1 MIELK
6 EPSEHKPSP
15 QLSQFRLG
23 RFAVNRLGYGAM
35 RLAGPGV
42 FGPPFGRGRECEV
55 LDRLLGAGR
64 GGVLVVH
71 GEAGVGKTALIEY
84 AVAAG
89 RKFRVART
97 IGIEADMELPF
108 AAAQQSCAP
117 LLNLSDHLPQH
128 QHEAFSVAFGVSAGP
143 APSPYL
149 VRLALLGLS
158 EAAEQ
163 RPLLAVVD
171 DAYWLDQGSARALS
185 FVARRLLAEQIALM
199 FVTRQIEDPL
209 TGLPELRISP
219 LGHRDA
225 RALLESQGASAPNT
239 VLGFSIVVALG
250 VTVAGWALL
259 RRRQSPETTTDQPRS

>member
-1 MIELK
+1 M
-6 EPSEHKPSP
+6 SERSRPAFS
-15 QLSQFRLG
+15 SARRL
-23 RFAVNRLGYGAM
+23 
-35 RLAGPGV
+35 
-42 FGPPFGRGRECEV
+42 FGRERECEV

-89 RKFRVART
+89 RKFRVARS

-108 AAAQQSCAP
+108 AAVQQLCAP
-117 LLNLSDHLPQH
+117 FLNLLDHLPQH
-128 QHEAFSVAFGVSAGP
+128 QHEALPVAFGVSAGP

-149 VRLALLGLS
+149 VGLALLSLLS

-171 DAYWLDQGSARALS
+171 DAYWLDQASARALS

-225 RALLESQGASAPNT
+225 RALLESQGARAPDT

-250 VTVAGWALL
+250 VTVAGSALL
-259 RRRQSPETTTDQPRS
+259 RRRQSPETTTVQLPS